1 MKVQR
6 AAFAAFAIVFGAVLA
21 GQQPPPES
29 APAQAPGG
37 GAAQQA
43 GGGGRRGGG
52 RGNAV
57 QIQPGQECPPGMT
70 EVRPRTCQPPE
81 FPPPNIVDYRPHST
95 LKVPEHPVPKAKF
108 PVIDYHGHPGNL
120 LNSAQ
125 GLTTLV
131 SALDSLNV
139 RVIVSADD
147 MSGERLQRT
156 IELVKNSPYKDR
168 IRILTGFNF
177 QNVGPGWA
185 DRAVQQLD
193 ADLKAGAVGIG
204 EIMKGFGLS
213 VRKADGSRLHL
224 DDPELDPV
232 WDACARLNL
241 PVFIHSADPQEFFE
255 PIDYKNERW
264 LELALFPDRRY
275 PADRFPRFEEI
286 LAERDRLFRK
296 HPKTKFIAAHLGWH
310 ANDLARLAKMMDE
323 MPNLYSEVGAVLYDL
338 GRQPRAARDF
348 LVKYQD
354 RILFGKDA
362 FQPEEYPTY
371 WRVFETKDEYF
382 DYYRNYH
389 AFWKMYGLDLPDAV
403 LKKLYFDNALK
414 LTPGLPQ
421 SGWPK

>member
-1 MKVQR
+1 MKVHR
-6 AAFAAFAIVFGAVLA
+6 AAFAAFAIVFGAVLT

-29 APAQAPGG
+29 VPAQAPGG

-43 GGGGRRGGG
+43 GGGRRGGG

-81 FPPPNIVDYRPHST
+81 FPPPSIVDYRPHST
-95 LKVPEHPVPKAKF
+95 LKVPEHPVPRAKF

-120 LNSAQ
+120 LNSAE

-156 IELVKNSPYKDR
+156 VELVKNSPYKDR

-213 VRKADGSRLHL
+213 IRKADGSRLHI

-241 PVFIHSADPQEFFE
+241 PVFIHSADPPEFFE
-255 PIDYKNERW
+255 SIDYKNERW

-338 GRQPRAARDF
+338 GRQPRAAHDF

-382 DYYRNYH
+382 DYYRDYH